1 MKGYKCRFCGLKN
14 DRMQMKCYSKPTGKF
29 NKNGSEKMTRKYVH
43 LKCDE
48 EYKKNEAFKEKEIKE
63 LDELFT
69 YLKKLHRIDTLDGRM
84 MEKIQDLRNGTVV
97 FNKKKIKRYKEGVPF
112 RDILYTYEVNETYI
126 NETLSNMVFAA
137 KWNEFSYVFAIVI
150 NNINDS
156 IGATSNKETVM
167 NRREAIIDSN
177 LVEQTS
183 YSIDEPTQ
191 YNNNKKDVLDIS
203 EFL

>member
-14 DRMQMKCYSKPTGKF
+14 DYMQMKCYSKPTGKY
-29 NKNGSEKMTRKYVH
+29 NKNGSEKMARKYVH

-48 EYKKNEAFKEKEIKE
+48 EYKNNEAFKEKELKE

-126 NETLSNMVFAA
+126 NKTLSNMVFAA

-156 IGATSNKETVM
+156 IGAASNKETVM
-167 NRREAIIDSN
+167 NRREAIIDNN
-177 LVEQTS
+177 LVDQTS
-183 YSIDEPTQ
+183 YSMDETAK

>member
-14 DRMQMKCYSKPTGKF
+14 DHMQMKCYSKPTGKF
-29 NKNGSEKMTRKYVH
+29 NKNGSEKMARKYVH
-43 LKCDE
+43 IKCDE
-48 EYKKNEAFKEKEIKE
+48 EYKKNEAFKEKELKE

-69 YLKKLHRIDTLDGRM
+69 YLKELHKIDTLDGRM

-126 NETLSNMVFAA
+126 NETISNMVFAT

-156 IGATSNKETVM
+156 IGAASKKETVM
-167 NRREAIIDSN
+167 NRREAIIDNN
-177 LVEQTS
+177 LVDQTS
-183 YSIDEPTQ
+183 YSIDEPAQ
-191 YNNNKKDVLDIS
+191 YNTNKKDVLDIS

>member
-14 DRMQMKCYSKPTGKF
+14 DHMQMKCYSKPTGKF
-29 NKNGSEKMTRKYVH
+29 NKNGSEKMARKYVH
-43 LKCDE
+43 LICDE
-48 EYKKNEAFKEKEIKE
+48 EYKKNEAFKEKELKE

-69 YLKKLHRIDTLDGRM
+69 YLKKLHKIDTLDGRM

-126 NETLSNMVFAA
+126 NETISNMVFAA

-156 IGATSNKETVM
+156 IGATSNKEIVM
-167 NRREAIIDSN
+167 NRREAIIDKN
-177 LVEQTS
+177 LVAQTS

-191 YNNNKKDVLDIS
+191 YTNNKKDVLDIS